1 MDRLF
6 LDACVLFS
14 AAYTPTSPLRK
25 LWKIGGVA
33 LLASELVIEE
43 ARRNLAALRPDRLD
57 DLWRLAGKLERV
69 TAIVTKVPPEAKRL
83 PDKDLPV
90 LLAALAGC
98 ATHLLTVDKK
108 HFGALFGKTVG
119 PLVILPP
126 GDYLRRRA

>member
-1 MDRLF
+1 MLF
-6 LDACVLFS
+6 RS
-14 AAYTPTSPLRK
+14 
-25 LWKIGGVA
+25 
-33 LLASELVIEE
+33 
-43 ARRNLAALRPDRLD
+43 
-57 DLWRLAGKLERV
+57 

-119 PLVILPP
+119 AVVILPP